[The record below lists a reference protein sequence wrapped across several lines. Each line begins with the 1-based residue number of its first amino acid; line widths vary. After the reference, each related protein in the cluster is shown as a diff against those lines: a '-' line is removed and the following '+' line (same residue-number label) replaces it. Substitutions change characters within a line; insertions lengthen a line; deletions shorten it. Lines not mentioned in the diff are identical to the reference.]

1 MINDFEGGLS
11 LNELKKQFSSYLL
24 LSGILYIL
32 SIPFI
37 RIFPIRILTCA
48 LFSFPVQMSLRRY
61 YLSRSALLAREELKS
76 LMEYLCTA
84 VASGRVLTNAF
95 IDAADELMLLYGN
108 HSHTVVALKRYEEKI
123 RLGAAFSEAL
133 NSMAADM
140 RCHEAVPLFDALS
153 KADLLGSKVLL
164 ILRHNLTMVSELLSV
179 SRDISSDVSQKR
191 TEATIMSAMPFLIAW
206 SLKVSA
212 GEYLD
217 SAFTRPVGGLVFF
230 FSFCLSVFAYCISM
244 FFISGSVYTFSANKK
259 NQSSYA
265 LTGFISWIFTRIS
278 FRVSGFAHFMGDMGK
293 CLPEEFILS
302 RKRLLLY
309 LYPDKEHPVAEYI
322 FIKLILLIIALLFC
336 VLTLPFLGFIVAL
349 WIILPSGLLIMHD
362 VDLQIRISTG
372 KTRLLRDFPGFIGLL
387 STLLSNGLVLSKSIQ
402 VCIDTFKA
410 SSAEFRKEL
419 SIFKGAVYSG
429 TPVSEALDDL
439 AVRSG
444 STVISGALL
453 LAAQYGRNGSA
464 ETLNMLS
471 LQAGACWMQSRTA
484 ARKQLDESS
493 VKLLLPMMV
502 QLICVMLISVL
513 PALVSI
519 GSA

>member
-1 MINDFEGGLS
+1 M
-11 LNELKKQFSSYLL
+11 NELKKQFSGYLL
-24 LSGILYIL
+24 LSGMLYIL

-37 RIFPIRILTCA
+37 PDFPIRILTCA
-48 LFSFPVQMSLRRY
+48 MLALPVQMSLRRY
-61 YLSRSALLAREELKS
+61 YLTKSVLLAREELKS

-95 IDAADELMLLYGN
+95 IDAADELMLLYGS
-108 HSHTVVALKRYEEKI
+108 HSNTVIALKRYEEKI

-133 NSMAADM
+133 NAMAADM
-140 RCHEAVPLFDALS
+140 NCHEALPLFDALS

-206 SLKVSA
+206 SLKASA

-217 SAFTRPVGGLVFF
+217 LAFTRPVGDLVFF
-230 FSFCLSVFAYCISM
+230 FAFCLSVFSYCISM
-244 FFISGSVYTFSANKK
+244 FFISGSVYTFPIKKK
-259 NQSSYA
+259 NQSSYS
-265 LTGFISWIFTRIS
+265 LTSLISLVFTKIS
-278 FRVSGFAHFMGDMGK
+278 YRSSGFADFMENTGN

-309 LYPDKEHPVAEYI
+309 LNPDKKHPIAEYI
-322 FIKLILLIIALLFC
+322 FIKLILLVIALLFC
-336 VLTLPFLGFIVAL
+336 VLTLPFLGLAAAL

-402 VCIDTFKA
+402 VCIDTFTA
-410 SSAEFRKEL
+410 TSAEFRKEL
-419 SIFKGAVYSG
+419 SILKGAVYSG
-429 TPVSEALDDL
+429 TPVSEALDNL

-444 STVISGALL
+444 SSAISGALL

-471 LQAGACWMQSRTA
+471 LQAGACWMQSRAA
-484 ARKQLDESS
+484 ARRQLDESS